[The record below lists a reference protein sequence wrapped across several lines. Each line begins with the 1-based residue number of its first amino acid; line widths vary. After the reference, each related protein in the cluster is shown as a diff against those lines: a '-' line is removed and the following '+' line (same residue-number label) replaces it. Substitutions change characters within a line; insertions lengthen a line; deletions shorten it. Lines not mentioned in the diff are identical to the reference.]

1 MTERRR
7 TMKKKEQM
15 AALVEGHADMLRCPI
30 CGGAMHVEALK
41 SLVCGN
47 NHSFD
52 FAKQGYVNIMTRPVK
67 TQYDKNLFQHR
78 RAFILESGFYREM
91 HEEVS
96 GIISRLQGR
105 PLVLDAGS
113 GEGSHLDRILDGV
126 DGVGIGVDIAK
137 EGIMLAA
144 KYYPQSIW
152 LVGDLAKLPIRD
164 GSMDAIVNILSPAN
178 YAEFN
183 RVLSPDGL
191 VVKVVPESGYL
202 KELREALY
210 RDTDRETYDNTGTVS
225 LFEENYEIVERRRVT
240 DEMSLDRMAL
250 EHLIEMSP
258 LAWNHASGELDDFI
272 AAEKTVTL
280 DLEILVGRR

>member
-1 MTERRR
+1 
-7 TMKKKEQM
+7 MKKKEQM
-15 AALVEGHADMLRCPI
+15 AALVEGHAGMLRCSI

-52 FAKQGYVNIMTRPVK
+52 FAKQGYVNMMTRPVK

-78 RAFILESGFYREM
+78 RAFILESGFYRKM

-96 GIISRLQGR
+96 GIVSRLQGR

-152 LVGDLAKLPIRD
+152 FVGDLAKLPIRD

-178 YAEFN
+178 YVEFN
-183 RVLSPDGL
+183 RVLSSDGL

-210 RDTDRETYDNTGTVS
+210 KDTDRETYDNTGTVS

-240 DEMSLDRMAL
+240 DEMTLDRTAL

-258 LAWNHASGELDDFI
+258 LAWNHAPGELDDFI
-272 AAEKTVTL
+272 AADKTVTL

>member
-1 MTERRR
+1 
-7 TMKKKEQM
+7 MKKKEQM

-41 SLVCGN
+41 SLACEN

-52 FAKQGYVNIMTRPVK
+52 FAKQGYVNMMTRPVK

-78 RAFILESGFYREM
+78 RAFILESGFYRKM
-91 HEEVS
+91 HEEIS
-96 GIISRLQGR
+96 AIINRLQGR

-126 DGVGIGVDIAK
+126 DAAGIGVDIAK

-144 KYYPQSIW
+144 KNYPHSIW
-152 LVGDLAKLPIRD
+152 FVGDLAKLPIRD

-210 RDTDRETYDNTGTVS
+210 KDTDRETYDNTGTVS
-225 LFEENYEIVERRRVT
+225 LFEENYEIVERRRMT
-240 DEMSLDRMAL
+240 DEVTLDRAAL
-250 EHLIEMSP
+250 ENLIEMSP
-258 LAWNHASGELDDFI
+258 LAWNHAPGELDDFI
-272 AAEKTVTL
+272 AADKTVTL

>member
-1 MTERRR
+1 
-7 TMKKKEQM
+7 MKKKEQM

-52 FAKQGYVNIMTRPVK
+52 FAKQGYVNMMTRPVK

-78 RAFILESGFYREM
+78 RAFILESGFYRKM

-96 GIISRLQGR
+96 GIVSRLQGR

-152 LVGDLAKLPIRD
+152 VVGDLAKLPIRD

-240 DEMSLDRMAL
+240 DEMSLDRTAL

-258 LAWNHASGELDDFI
+258 LAWNHAPGELDDFI
-272 AAEKTVTL
+272 AADKTVTL

>member
-1 MTERRR
+1 
-7 TMKKKEQM
+7 MKKKEQM

>member
-1 MTERRR
+1 
-7 TMKKKEQM
+7 MKKKEQM

-52 FAKQGYVNIMTRPVK
+52 FAKQGYVNMMTRPVK

-78 RAFILESGFYREM
+78 RAFILESGFYRKM

-96 GIISRLQGR
+96 GIVSRLQGR

-144 KYYPQSIW
+144 KHYPQSIW
-152 LVGDLAKLPIRD
+152 FVGDLAKLPIRD

-178 YAEFN
+178 YVEFN
-183 RVLSPDGL
+183 RVLSSDGL